1 MIKISIF
8 FFKKSDEENDIK
20 TGNAMKF
27 PEYYIII

>member
-8 FFKKSDEENDIK
+8 FKSDEGNDTK